1 MAASVMLSTV
11 TITGRRRP
19 IRVLGEWRGHGLSD
33 QPGSHS
39 REHRSRTE
47 PDAPR
52 SGTDLQASVR
62 ELDTE
67 VPDVDATNPER
78 LRRIF
83 RLVERTYMRVAQS
96 QELGPL
102 AARFQAVGD
111 LHHHHAHGDVSVSV
125 QYLDH
130 QRADDV
136 GVVPFEVKPD
146 QVADQKRETRTSRP
160 DVNAMRVLRT
170 SLRAGVLAAYK
181 KMEPRIREGLRERA
195 DMGHVGITITVGLRS
210 AE

>member
-1 MAASVMLSTV
+1 MGFRTNPDRILENIDRA
-11 TITGRRRP
+11 R
-19 IRVLGEWRGHGLSD
+19 
-33 QPGSHS
+33 S
-39 REHRSRTE
+39 RES
-47 PDAPR
+47 DAPR

-62 ELDTE
+62 EMDTE

-78 LRRIF
+78 MRRIF

-96 QELGPL
+96 QEIGPL

-130 QRADDV
+130 QRPDDV
-136 GVVPFEVKPD
+136 GVVPFDVKPE

-160 DVNAMRVLRT
+160 DVNAMKVLRA
-170 SLRAGVLAAYK
+170 SLRTGVLGAYK
-181 KMEPRIREGLRERA
+181 KLEPRIREGLRERA
-195 DMGHVGITITVGLRS
+195 DMGHVGVTITVGLRS

>member
-1 MAASVMLSTV
+1 MGFRTNPDRILENIDRA
-11 TITGRRRP
+11 R
-19 IRVLGEWRGHGLSD
+19 
-33 QPGSHS
+33 S
-39 REHRSRTE
+39 REL
-47 PDAPR
+47 DAPR
-52 SGTDLQASVR
+52 LESDLQASVR

-83 RLVERTYMRVAQS
+83 QLVERTYMRVAQS
-96 QELGPL
+96 VEIAPL

-130 QRADDV
+130 ARPDDV
-136 GVVPFEVKPD
+136 GVVPFDVKPE
-146 QVADQKRETRTSRP
+146 QVAEQKRETRTSRP
-160 DVNAMRVLRT
+160 DVNAMNVLRAVLRT
-170 SLRAGVLAAYK
+170 GVLASYK
-181 KMEPRIREGLRERA
+181 KLEPRIREGLRERA
-195 DMGHVGITITVGLRS
+195 DMGHVGVTITVGLRS

>member
-1 MAASVMLSTV
+1 MGFRTNPDRILENIDRA
-11 TITGRRRP
+11 R
-19 IRVLGEWRGHGLSD
+19 
-33 QPGSHS
+33 S
-39 REHRSRTE
+39 RES
-47 PDAPR
+47 DAPR

-83 RLVERTYMRVAQS
+83 RLVERTYVKVAQS
-96 QELGPL
+96 AELGPL

-111 LHHHHAHGDVSVSV
+111 LHHHHAHGDVSVAV

-130 QRADDV
+130 HQRPDDV

-160 DVNAMRVLRT
+160 DVNAMKVLRAA
-170 SLRAGVLAAYK
+170 LRVGVLAAYK
-181 KMEPRIREGLRERA
+181 KIEPRLREGLRERA
-195 DMGHVGITITVGLRS
+195 DMGHVAVTITVGLRS

>member
-1 MAASVMLSTV
+1 MGFRTNPDRILENIDRA
-11 TITGRRRP
+11 R
-19 IRVLGEWRGHGLSD
+19 
-33 QPGSHS
+33 S
-39 REHRSRTE
+39 RELDS
-47 PDAPR
+47 PR
-52 SGTDLQASVR
+52 EESDLQANVR

-96 QELGPL
+96 VEIAPL

-130 QRADDV
+130 ARPDDV
-136 GVVPFEVKPD
+136 GVVPFDVKPE
-146 QVADQKRETRTSRP
+146 QAPAGRMSTR
-160 DVNAMRVLRT
+160 
-170 SLRAGVLAAYK
+170 
-181 KMEPRIREGLRERA
+181 
-195 DMGHVGITITVGLRS
+195 
-210 AE
+210 

>member
-1 MAASVMLSTV
+1 MGFRTNPDRILENIDRA
-11 TITGRRRP
+11 R
-19 IRVLGEWRGHGLSD
+19 
-33 QPGSHS
+33 S
-39 REHRSRTE
+39 RES
-47 PDAPR
+47 DAPR

-67 VPDVDATNPER
+67 VPDVDATAPER
-78 LRRIF
+78 MRRIF
-83 RLVERTYMRVAQS
+83 RLVERSYMRIAQS
-96 QELGPL
+96 AEIGPL

-130 QRADDV
+130 QHPDDV
-136 GVVPFEVKPD
+136 GVVPFEIKPD

-160 DVNAMRVLRT
+160 DVNAMKVLRT
-170 SLRAGVLAAYK
+170 SLRDGVMASYK
-181 KMEPRIREGLRERA
+181 KLEPRIRESLRERA
-195 DMGHVGITITVGLRS
+195 DMGHVGVTITVGLRS